1 MEKRFVAILFF
12 VSALIFFGCNSTK
25 KVQDYILAGEIDKAK
40 EFFTNKAD
48 INEVDSNG
56 NTALHIAAKMNEPD
70 LITFL
75 VVKGAD
81 TELKNNDGDTPLHV
95 AVNVDAYES
104 ARVLTSLG
112 ADIFALDAKGKSAL
126 ETSLA
131 QGEIYYDI
139 MINEKTSQLRDVNN
153 GNGIVHY
160 FVLTRNKK
168 AIDFCVNKQLN
179 IDKKNFAGNTPL
191 ALALE
196 NPDTLVAAEIAAS
209 LVLAGAEEVDCDAKY
224 FEHALSQRNLSIRMN
239 DGQTPLHLA
248 AIYGHSGIAQYLLK
262 NGADTSAQD
271 ISGTTP
277 LHEAVR
283 YGNVEIVKSLIA
295 NGANVNGQDSLGK
308 TPLLVLIPLEYQD
321 EIYSLLL
328 ASGANANHKDMYGD
342 SILHTAAMTA
352 LENSLLEKFVR
363 AGADVNVRNKK
374 GLTPIG
380 VSIEHNNA
388 AQLKFFVEHGA
399 DIHAEDAK
407 KITPLVSVLL
417 RKDDMYKSLI
427 IKKTVATVDSEG
439 NTPLI
444 IALKRNIPYERIEY
458 ILSLGADVNA
468 RNRNG
473 ESALYIAV
481 EKNNRSVGEL
491 LLSCG
496 ADIFAA
502 NTKNV
507 SPLRLALENENGI
520 EEWFLNSKTISKRDG
535 SGNTVLHF
543 ASEWKLPKSTF
554 EFLIQKGCDVNATN
568 GNGETPLFSAAKA
581 DNPNSIDVLVQNGAA
596 VNARDNLGSTALHMA
611 VRWNAI
617 SAAESLLN
625 LGFDVNSQNVGGKT
639 ALDEAAV
646 EGNVV
651 MAKMLLS
658 RGADPNVYD
667 MNGNNSLFGAIR
679 ANHFD
684 MVKLLLGAKAN
695 PQSQDLNGRSAYHE
709 AAILGDKDTIVLLR
723 SFGANPL
730 ARDKA
735 GKTPLSIAFGQ
746 EREIMYA
753 ILGSDK
759 MIADSDGNTP
769 VHIAI
774 QEKVGVPI
782 LKSLIEN
789 GFPFDSRN
797 SSGYTP
803 LSVAISQNQKDAA
816 ELLLEKGANP
826 FSEINSKGEN
836 SVSLSFKDS
845 SGELLGFIVKYAS
858 KKTDVRGNTILHYAA
873 RLADDKTVRRLLDLG
888 LDKNAKNVSGETPY
902 DVAVNWKK
910 NSNAALLK

>member
-1 MEKRFVAILFF
+1 MEKKFIAVLFF
-12 VSALIFFGCNSTK
+12 ISALIFFGCKSTK

-48 INEVDSNG
+48 INEVDSDG
-56 NTALHIAAKMNEPD
+56 NTALHVAAKMNEPD

-81 TELKNNDGDTPLHV
+81 TELKNNEGDTPLHV
-95 AVNVDAYES
+95 AINVDAYES

-112 ADIFALDAKGKSAL
+112 ADVFALDAEGKSAL

-131 QGEIYYDI
+131 KGEIYYDI

-160 FVLTRNKK
+160 FVHTRNKK
-168 AIDFCVNKQLN
+168 AIDFCVNKRLD
-179 IDKKNFAGNTPL
+179 IDKKNFAGRTPL

-196 NPDTLVAAEIAAS
+196 NPDTLVVAEIAAS

-224 FEHALSQRNLSIRMN
+224 FEYALAQRNLSIRMN

-283 YGNVEIVKSLIA
+283 YGNVEIISKLISS
-295 NGANVNGQDSLGK
+295 GANVNGQDSLGK
-308 TPLLVLIPLEYQD
+308 TPLLVLVPAENQN

-342 SILHTAAMTA
+342 SILHTAAMTSMKT
-352 LENSLLEKFVR
+352 ELLEKFVR

-388 AQLKFFVEHGA
+388 AQLKFFVAHGA

-417 RKDDMYKSLI
+417 RNDDLYKSLI
-427 IKKTVATVDSEG
+427 VKETVATVDSEG

-444 IALKRNIPYERIEY
+444 IALKRNVPYERIEY
-458 ILSLGADVNA
+458 ILSLGANVNA
-468 RNRNG
+468 RNRYG

-481 EKNNRSVGEL
+481 EKNNREEGEL
-491 LLSCG
+491 LLSYG
-496 ADIFAA
+496 ADIFSA
-502 NTKNV
+502 NTKNI
-507 SPLRLALENENGI
+507 SPLRLALENEGGI

-535 SGNTVLHF
+535 SENSVLHF
-543 ASEWKLPKSTF
+543 ASEWNLPESTF
-554 EFLIQKGCDVNATN
+554 EFLIQKGCDVNVTN

-581 DNPNSIDVLVQNGAA
+581 DNADSIVVLAQNGASL
-596 VNARDNLGSTALHMA
+596 NARDNLGSSALHVA

-639 ALDEAAV
+639 PLDEAAV
-646 EGNVV
+646 EGNIV

-658 RGADPNVYD
+658 RGADPNIYD
-667 MNGNNSLFGAIR
+667 TNGSNSLFGAIR
-679 ANHFD
+679 ANRYD
-684 MVKLLLGAKAN
+684 MVKLLLGANAN

-709 AAILGDKDTIVLLR
+709 AAILGNKEIINLLR
-723 SFGANPL
+723 SYGANPL

-735 GKTPLSIAFGQ
+735 GNTPLSIAFGQ

-774 QEKVGVPI
+774 QEKAGVPI
-782 LKSLIEN
+782 LKSLLEN

-797 SSGYTP
+797 SLGYTP
-803 LSVAISQNQKDAA
+803 LSVAVSKNQKDAA
-816 ELLLEKGANP
+816 VLLLEKGANP

-836 SVSLSFKDS
+836 AVSLSFKDS
-845 SGELLGFIVKYAS
+845 SGELLGFIVKYAG

-873 RLADDKTVRRLLDLG
+873 RLANEKTVSRLLSLG
-888 LDKNAKNVSGETPY
+888 LDKNAKNVSGETPC

>member
-1 MEKRFVAILFF
+1 MEKKFIAVLFF
-12 VSALIFFGCNSTK
+12 ISALILFGCKSTK

-40 EFFTNKAD
+40 EFFINRAD
-48 INEVDSNG
+48 INEVDSDG
-56 NTALHIAAKMNEPD
+56 NTALHVAAKMNEPD

-81 TELKNNDGDTPLHV
+81 TELKNNEGDTPLHV
-95 AVNVDAYES
+95 AINVDAYES

-112 ADIFALDAKGKSAL
+112 ADIFALDANGKSAL

-168 AIDFCVNKQLN
+168 AIDFCVNKRLD
-179 IDKKNFAGNTPL
+179 IDKKNFAGRTPL
-191 ALALE
+191 ALALK
-196 NPDTLVAAEIAAS
+196 NPDTLVVAEIAAS

-224 FEHALSQRNLSIRMN
+224 FEYALAQRNLSIRMN

-262 NGADTSAQD
+262 NGADTSSQD

-283 YGNVEIVKSLIA
+283 YGNVEIVSELISS
-295 NGANVNGQDSLGK
+295 GANVNGQDSLGK
-308 TPLLVLIPLEYQD
+308 TPLLVLIPVENQD
-321 EIYSLLL
+321 KIYSLLL
-328 ASGANANHKDMYGD
+328 TNGANANHKDMYGD
-342 SILHTAAMTA
+342 SILHTAAMTSMKT
-352 LENSLLEKFVR
+352 ELLEKFVR

-374 GLTPIG
+374 GLTPIS

-417 RKDDMYKSLI
+417 RKDDLYKSLI
-427 IKKTVATVDSEG
+427 VKETVATVDSEG

-444 IALKRNIPYERIEY
+444 IALKRNVPYERIEY
-458 ILSLGADVNA
+458 ILNLGANVNA
-468 RNRNG
+468 RNREG

-481 EKNNRSVGEL
+481 EKNNRRVGEL
-491 LLSCG
+491 LLSHG
-496 ADIFAA
+496 ADIFSA
-502 NTKNV
+502 NTKNI
-507 SPLRLALENENGI
+507 SPLRLALENRDGI
-520 EEWFLNSKTISKRDG
+520 EEWFLNSETISKCDG
-535 SGNTVLHF
+535 SGNSVLHF
-543 ASEWKLPKSTF
+543 ASEWKLPKSTL

-581 DNPNSIDVLVQNGAA
+581 DNADSIIVLAQNGASL
-596 VNARDNLGSTALHMA
+596 NARDNLGGTALHVA
-611 VRWNAI
+611 VRWNAV

-625 LGFDVNSQNVGGKT
+625 LGFDVNLQNVVGKT
-639 ALDEAAV
+639 PLDEAAV
-646 EGNVV
+646 EGNVL

-658 RGADPNVYD
+658 RGADPNLYD
-667 MNGNNSLFGAIR
+667 TNGSNSLFGAIR
-679 ANHFD
+679 TNRYD
-684 MVKLLLGAKAN
+684 MVKLLLEANAN
-695 PQSQDLNGRSAYHE
+695 PQSQDLNGKSAYHE
-709 AAILGDKDTIVLLR
+709 AAILGDKEMINLLR

-735 GKTPLSIAFGQ
+735 GNTPLSISFGQ

-753 ILGSDK
+753 ILGGDK

-774 QEKVGVPI
+774 QEKAGIPI
-782 LKSLIEN
+782 LKSLLEN

-797 SSGYTP
+797 SLGYTP
-803 LSVAISQNQKDAA
+803 LSVAVSQNQKDEAA
-816 ELLLEKGANP
+816 LLLEKGANP

-836 SVSLSFKDS
+836 AVSLSFKDS
-845 SGELLGFIVKYAS
+845 SGELLGFIVKYAG
-858 KKTDVRGNTILHYAA
+858 KKTDIRGNTILHYAA
-873 RLADDKTVRRLLDLG
+873 RLADEKTVNRLLSLG
-888 LDKNAKNVSGETPY
+888 LDKDAKNVSGETPY